1 MYFWNYR
8 LSKAWLDHSLKSVVS
23 EHPSTVNTLNGPKHL
38 RNVYEST
45 FVISFHH
52 SVGKWFAK
60 YLSYRNLGSHG
71 CLLTLW
77 VLITSMPFRIVRICG
92 SLFKCNYLKNENFS
106 LYFLFHWSNLKHFFK
121 KEVRHSWYLSKITDC
136 QTLALTTLQ
145 KVPFQKIHWQSTCQ
159 RVPNTCEICM
169 SALLSYFSISLRAN
183 DLENISLIEVLNH
196 KGVC

>member
-38 RNVYEST
+38 QNVYEST

-52 SVGKWFAK
+52 SVGKWFTK

-92 SLFKCNYLKNENFS
+92 SLFKCNYPKNKKFS
-106 LYFLFHWSNLKHFFK
+106 LYFLFHWSNLDQILNIFLKKKFVIADIFPKLQIVKHLL
-121 KEVRHSWYLSKITDC
+121 WQLSKKCRFRKSTDSQHVKGS
-136 QTLALTTLQ
+136 QTLVKYAWAHFYHIFPSLWGQ
-145 KVPFQKIHWQSTCQ
+145 MIWKIS
-159 RVPNTCEICM
+159 P
-169 SALLSYFSISLRAN
+169 LLKF
-183 DLENISLIEVLNH
+183 
-196 KGVC
+196 

>member
-92 SLFKCNYLKNENFS
+92 SLFKCNYLKNKSFS
-106 LYFLFHWSNLKHFFK
+106 LYFLFHWSNLDQILNIFLKKKFVIADIFPKLQIVKHLLWQLANFNGK
-121 KEVRHSWYLSKITDC
+121 RNRCPLIVRDKIGWD
-136 QTLALTTLQ
+136 
-145 KVPFQKIHWQSTCQ
+145 
-159 RVPNTCEICM
+159 
-169 SALLSYFSISLRAN
+169 ISLRTV
-183 DLENISLIEVLNH
+183 SYFRF
-196 KGVC
+196 C